1 MELVRNSDEYDR
13 TAAIMQEASGGFN
26 FDLTLRNQM
35 LAKDKNLTLPK
46 MTKTGTTICGVH
58 FKGGVILGT
67 DTRSSQGMIIANR
80 NCLKLHQLTDKVWC
94 AGAGTAADCDRTTEM
109 IAIQLKLLSEAMGTE
124 PKVICA
130 VKRLQQYLFRY
141 QGHIGCYLIIGGVD
155 DLNGPQL
162 FHLYAGGSATPLPF
176 ATMGSGSLAAMSVLE
191 GGWKPDMSL
200 DEAKE
205 LVADAIQSGIVNDLG
220 SGSNVDICV
229 ITKEGSELTRSY
241 RVIGKTGK
249 ASKYVG
255 R

>member
-1 MELVRNSDEYDR
+1 MELVRNSNEYDR
-13 TAAIMQEASGGFN
+13 TAALLQEASGGFN

-58 FKGGVILGT
+58 FKGGIILGT
-67 DTRSSQGMIIANR
+67 DTRSSSGTIIANR
-80 NCLKLHQLTDKVWC
+80 NCKKLHQLTDKIWC

-109 IAIQLKLLSEAMGTE
+109 IAIQLKLLSAAMGTE
-124 PKVICA
+124 VKVICA
-130 VKRLQQYLFRY
+130 VKRLQQFLFKY
-141 QGHIGCYLIIGGVD
+141 QGHIGCYLIIGGYD

-162 FHLYAGGSATPLPF
+162 YHMYARGSATPLPF
-176 ATMGSGSLAAMSVLE
+176 VTMGSGSLAAMSVLE
-191 GGWKPDMSL
+191 GGWKPDMPL
-200 DEAKE
+200 EEARE

-220 SGSNVDICV
+220 SGSNVDIVV
-229 ITKEGSELTRSY
+229 INKEGAKLTRSY

-249 ASKYVG
+249 ASKYVV